1 MNVQGSTHL
10 FHHPNHPTHL
20 FHHPNHPTTA
30 TTPTIQLPPPPNHP
44 TTATTPTIQLPPPPP
59 PPSEAEA
66 AYSKGNCHRSKIISA
81 RAVVVDAVTF
91 AVDDGDVVVIVFA
104 VAEVGTIISVANE
117 DTRISTA
124 GLSVN

>member
-1 MNVQGSTHL
+1 MHAQGS
-10 FHHPNHPTHL
+10 THL

-30 TTPTIQLPPPPNHP
+30 TTPTIQ
-44 TTATTPTIQLPPPPP
+44 QPPPPP

-91 AVDDGDVVVIVFA
+91 AVDDGDVVVIVLLLLRL
-104 VAEVGTIISVANE
+104 GQ
-117 DTRISTA
+117 
-124 GLSVN
+124 